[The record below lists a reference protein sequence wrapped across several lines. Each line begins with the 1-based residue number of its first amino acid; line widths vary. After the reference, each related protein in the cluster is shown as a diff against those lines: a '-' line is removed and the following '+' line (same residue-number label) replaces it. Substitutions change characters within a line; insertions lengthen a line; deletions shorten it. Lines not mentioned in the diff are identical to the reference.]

1 MNLSA
6 GSTAV
11 GPARP
16 TALMGL
22 HVTATAHAT
31 ANARAFEALHTM
43 AAYILSP
50 NSARTNVKKNA
61 RAKKVNS

>member
-6 GSTAV
+6 DSTAV

-16 TALMGL
+16 TALTGL

-31 ANARAFEALHTM
+31 SNARAFKALHTL
-43 AAYILSP
+43 AAYIRSP
-50 NSARTNVKKNA
+50 NSATTNVKKNA